1 MKRTSTIL
9 AAACLAAFAASGKS
23 QPGARCQV
31 FECERFDDLGG
42 WTLDT
47 QFTEIMGSPYLLA
60 HGIGKPVADA
70 TTRFGIDIA
79 GRYGVW
85 VRTRNWTAPWSKS
98 AAGRFAV
105 MVDGKSVG
113 CEGGTCGGEWQWQR
127 LGTLHIASGE
137 HVLALHDL
145 TGFDGRADKVCIA
158 PEEASPDA
166 SWNKSAAMYSASTSY
181 DLVVCGGGVA
191 GVCAAVSAARAGL
204 KVALVHDR
212 PVLGGNNSSEI
223 RVHLG
228 GRINVGPYPRLG
240 DVVAEIGPAKG
251 GNAGTADNYE
261 DDRKLAVVKAEK
273 NISLFLNTKVDS
285 VEKQDGAIASVRG
298 TNARTGAV
306 MHFVAPLFLDSTGDG
321 TVGFM
326 AGADFDIGRE
336 AKGETGEK
344 SAPKTRDMLT
354 MGSSAQWNA
363 SEGDVEES
371 FTKEPW
377 MLAMNDENATAAMR
391 GDWNW
396 ETGLGRDPI
405 AEGERIRD
413 YAMLAA
419 YSNWAHVKNSPKT
432 RAAFAKRRLA
442 WVASIAGRRESRR
455 LLGDLVLSETD
466 LMNEVRH
473 PDGTCL
479 TTWSIDLHYPL
490 LKATTKFAGEP
501 YKAKSVGKRI
511 KGYPIPYRCLYS
523 RNVPNLFMAGRDI
536 SVTHIALGTVR
547 VMRTTGMMGE
557 VVGMAAAICR
567 RHNCRPRDVYERHL
581 DELKAAMRK
590 GAGLG
595 APPPPQNYNLGG
607 WLGIPSATSGD

>member
-1 MKRTSTIL
+1 
-9 AAACLAAFAASGKS
+9 
-23 QPGARCQV
+23 
-31 FECERFDDLGG
+31 
-42 WTLDT
+42 
-47 QFTEIMGSPYLLA
+47 
-60 HGIGKPVADA
+60 
-70 TTRFGIDIA
+70 
-79 GRYGVW
+79 
-85 VRTRNWTAPWSKS
+85 
-98 AAGRFAV
+98 
-105 MVDGKSVG
+105 
-113 CEGGTCGGEWQWQR
+113 
-127 LGTLHIASGE
+127 
-137 HVLALHDL
+137 
-145 TGFDGRADKVCIA
+145 
-158 PEEASPDA
+158 
-166 SWNKSAAMYSASTSY
+166 
-181 DLVVCGGGVA
+181 
-191 GVCAAVSAARAGL
+191 
-204 KVALVHDR
+204 
-212 PVLGGNNSSEI
+212 
-223 RVHLG
+223 
-228 GRINVGPYPRLG
+228 
-240 DVVAEIGPAKG
+240 
-251 GNAGTADNYE
+251 
-261 DDRKLAVVKAEK
+261 
-273 NISLFLNTKVDS
+273 
-285 VEKQDGAIASVRG
+285 
-298 TNARTGAV
+298 
-306 MHFVAPLFLDSTGDG
+306 
-321 TVGFM
+321 
-326 AGADFDIGRE
+326 
-336 AKGETGEK
+336 
-344 SAPKTRDMLT
+344 

-371 FTKEPW
+371 FPKEPW

-432 RAAFAKRRLA
+432 RVAFAKRRLA

-466 LMNEVRH
+466 LMNEVRY

-490 LKATTKFAGEP
+490 LKSTTKFAGEP

-523 RNVPNLFMAGRDI
+523 RNVPNLFMAGCDI
-536 SVTHIALGTVR
+536 SVTHIVLGTVR

-595 APPPPQNYNLGG
+595 APQPLQNYNLGG
-607 WLGIPSATSGD
+607 WLGISSATSGD